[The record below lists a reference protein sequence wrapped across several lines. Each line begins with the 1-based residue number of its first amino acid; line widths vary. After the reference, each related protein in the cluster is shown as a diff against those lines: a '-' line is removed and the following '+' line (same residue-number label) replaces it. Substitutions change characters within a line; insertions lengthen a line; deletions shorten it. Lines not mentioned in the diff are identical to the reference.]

1 MQYKSLVNPSF
12 LVLMLDVQEHF
23 QAGWEIDPNNL
34 PVNNFM
40 FHEVHLI
47 KDDVDNVFLKS
58 VDNDDPN
65 WHSTQPTPTRKAGRP
80 VRKAN

>member
-12 LVLMLDVQEHF
+12 LVLMLDF
-23 QAGWEIDPNNL
+23 QDHLKDGWEIDPNNL

-47 KDDVDNVFLKS
+47 KDDEDSVSEVF
-58 VDNDDPN
+58 PN
-65 WHSTQPTPTRKAGRP
+65 TLLMPVKKAGRP